1 MDFMVMTMRKKTFAL
16 VFVAGLYLL
25 SGAAH
30 GSEAVTL
37 RHYGLDYPQGVP
49 GDYVYRTPRVFT
61 AEKPENRFSWLWLT
75 GGSKEVM
82 PAETGTQL
90 RLRVR
95 ELAAQLLAGSK
106 EPVAGDLR
114 VTVATF
120 VNLDQIYETSAL
132 GRYLAEQ
139 MLHELQRR
147 GVDVVDVRMMPAMQI
162 SKGHGEYALSRDMS
176 ELSYVH
182 QADAVVA
189 GTYSVAAGQI
199 FVQARLLEN
208 GTGLLLASSS
218 LDFKM
223 DGLVEAMLKDSGQ
236 PLPTPIQQVVIE
248 AFPAA
253 KEVVERRRNEK

>member
-1 MDFMVMTMRKKTFAL
+1 MRKKTFGL
-16 VFVAGLYLL
+16 VFLAGLYLL
-25 SGAAH
+25 GGAAH
-30 GSEAVTL
+30 SADDVML
-37 RHYGLDYPQGVP
+37 RQYGLDHPHGVP
-49 GDYVYRTPRVFT
+49 GDYVYRTPRVFM
-61 AEKPENRFSWLWLT
+61 AEKPGERFSWPWLT
-75 GGSKEVM
+75 GGSREVM
-82 PAETGTQL
+82 PAETGIQL

-106 EPVAGDLR
+106 EPVAGELR

-147 GVDVVDVRMMPAMQI
+147 RVDVFDIRMMPAMQI
-162 SKGHGEYALSRDMS
+162 SQGHGEYALSRDMN

-189 GTYSVAAGQI
+189 GTYSVADGQI
-199 FVQARLLEN
+199 FVQVRLLEN

-218 LDFKM
+218 LAFKM

-236 PLPTPIQQVVIE
+236 PLPTPIQQVAIE
-248 AFPAA
+248 DFPGDGEAQ
-253 KEVVERRRNEK
+253 K

>member
-1 MDFMVMTMRKKTFAL
+1 MVMTMRKKTFGL

-25 SGAAH
+25 GGAAH
-30 GSEAVTL
+30 GSDAVTL
-37 RHYGLDYPQGVP
+37 SQYGLDHPHGVP
-49 GDYVYRTPRVFT
+49 SDYVYRTPRVFT
-61 AEKPENRFSWLWLT
+61 AEKSRDRFSWPWLT

-106 EPVAGDLR
+106 EPVAGELR

-139 MLHELQRR
+139 MLHELQRSR
-147 GVDVVDVRMMPAMQI
+147 VDVVDVRMMPAMQI
-162 SKGHGEYALSRDMS
+162 SKGHGEYALSRDMN

-236 PLPTPIQQVVIE
+236 PLPTPIQQVAIE
-248 AFPAA
+248 DFPGA